1 MTSRAMQPKYLLDTD
16 VFSLM
21 VKGQDESINAR
32 LQVLHKGDAVL
43 SVITT
48 GEYFYGMAHAPVST
62 VREKRANRLIDF
74 FGVLPMGAEVGAIYG
89 AIRADLRIKGTPI
102 GPNDLWLAAH
112 AKAHG
117 LIMVTRNTREF
128 KRVKGLK
135 VEDWA

>member
-1 MTSRAMQPKYLLDTD
+1 MQPKYLLDTD

-21 VKGQDESINAR
+21 VKGQDEVINTR
-32 LQVLHKGDAVL
+32 LQTLAKGDAVL

-48 GEYFYGMAHAPVST
+48 GEYFYGVTHAPVSAL
-62 VREKRANRLIDF
+62 REKRAKRLIDF
-74 FGVLPMGAEVGAIYG
+74 FGVLPMEADVGAIYG
-89 AIRADLRIKGTPI
+89 AIRADLRAKGTPI

-117 LIMVTRNTREF
+117 LTMVTRNTREF

-135 VEDWA
+135 VEDWL